1 MASEWSVGWGGCL
14 WPRIHYFFT
23 THLSTFLVCQASGRM
38 NNENETVHVQI
49 SNVHAQRVEQGEAA
63 WNIYSGFRYFSSL
76 LTLWLIHLAEQNC
89 VTSIET
95 NPRISIPQQILFVS

>member
-49 SNVHAQRVEQGEAA
+49 SNVHAQRVEQGVESYIIKT
-63 WNIYSGFRYFSSL
+63 NMDLRKIKTEILDLPPIIFGIH
-76 LTLWLIHLAEQNC
+76 LTLDFAK
-89 VTSIET
+89 TSK
-95 NPRISIPQQILFVS
+95 

>member
-1 MASEWSVGWGGCL
+1 
-14 WPRIHYFFT
+14 
-23 THLSTFLVCQASGRM
+23 M

-76 LTLWLIHLAEQNC
+76 LTLSMLGPQRGE
-89 VTSIET
+89 VSTSGFFPGVVSPLPY
-95 NPRISIPQQILFVS
+95 NLGKLIPQPFGPEAA